1 MSNLNGELSR
11 AATIYQ
17 SSIIDSTEENTKCT
31 FGKCK
36 ICGDSATGIHY
47 GVITCEGCKVNI

>member
-17 SSIIDSTEENTKCT
+17 SSIIDSTFAKCT